1 MRRIKDKK
9 KLIKEL
15 VIIFLGNMLLAF
27 SSSLFFISYQG
38 QYIHGIDQ
46 VTNTIQS
53 IDFDGILLGGTGGLS
68 LILRN
73 LFFANVAN
81 QDFVVETIIT
91 VITWLFF
98 LMGLI
103 FLGKRF
109 ALRTLL
115 STVMYPLFMYFFRL
129 SIFEGLREQI
139 NLIDPVVCAAIGGL
153 GTGTGC
159 GIVYR
164 IGGSTGGFDI
174 PGLILN
180 KFTRIKLSYIF
191 LMMDGL
197 LVILAFLADF
207 SLYEVIIGLLSV
219 VAYSVAVE
227 ATQRIGNDAY
237 YCDIISD
244 KWEEINKEILTIRG
258 TTLVD
263 VTGGYT
269 NTSRKMVK
277 TLIAKNQYLTI
288 VDMVKRIDPNAFM
301 SLTKTHNVFGQGY
314 KDINEFSKK

>member
-1 MRRIKDKK
+1 MPKIKDKK
-9 KLIKEL
+9 RMIRDLA
-15 VIIFLGNMLLAF
+15 IIILGNMLLAF
-27 SSSLFFISYQG
+27 SSSIFFISYKG
-38 QYIHGIDQ
+38 QYIYGFDQ
-46 VTNTIQS
+46 ITNTIQS

-73 LFFANVAN
+73 LLFANIAN

-91 VITWLFF
+91 IITWTFF

-103 FLGKRF
+103 FLGKKF

-115 STVMYPLFMYFFRL
+115 STILYPLFMYFFKTD
-129 SIFEGLREQI
+129 IFEGLRGQI
-139 NLIDPVVCAAIGGL
+139 SLIDPVVCAAIGGL

-174 PGLILN
+174 PGLIIN

-191 LMMDGL
+191 LMLDGF
-197 LVILAFLADF
+197 LVFLAVLAHF
-207 SLYEVIIGLLSV
+207 SLYEIIIGLLSV
-219 VAYSVAVE
+219 IAYSVAVE
-227 ATQRIGNDAY
+227 LTQRLGNDAY

-263 VTGGYT
+263 VVGGYT

-277 TLIAKNQYLTI
+277 TLIAKNQYMII
-288 VDMVKRIDPNAFM
+288 VDLVKRIDPNAFM

-314 KDINEFSKK
+314 KDITEFSNK

>member
-38 QYIHGIDQ
+38 QYIYGIDQ

-73 LFFANVAN
+73 LFFANMAN

-91 VITWLFF
+91 VITWIFF

-103 FLGKRF
+103 FLGKKF

-115 STVMYPLFMYFFRL
+115 STIMYPMFMYFFRL
-129 SIFEGLREQI
+129 SIFDGLREQI

-197 LVILAFLADF
+197 LVVLAFLANF
-207 SLYEVIIGLLSV
+207 SLYEIIIGLLSV

-227 ATQRIGNDAY
+227 ATQRLGNDAY

-277 TLIAKNQYLTI
+277 TLIAKNQYLI
-288 VDMVKRIDPNAFM
+288 VVDMVKRIDPNAFM

-314 KDINEFSKK
+314 KDINEFSNK